1 MITYGGKSVSGAVAI
16 GRLYFYRQN
25 AHIIKRRRVSDKNAE
40 KLRFNDARETAK
52 QQLGVLYEKA
62 LSQVGEAS
70 AVIFRIHQIMLDD
83 TDYIGSVEGIID
95 TQSVNAEF
103 AVGMTSDNFSQMFAQ
118 MDDEYMRA
126 RAADIM
132 DVSERVLKILL
143 GEHADIIQSDEPVI
157 IAANDLAPSQT
168 VQLDKTKILGF
179 VTFRGSSNSHTAIL
193 ARTMN
198 LPAVVGTGEIDS
210 SYNGAMAVV
219 NGIDGTVIIDPD
231 DETLEKMR
239 VLKAEIDEKNRL
251 LLELKGKPNITKD
264 GREIRVYGN
273 IGSPSDLGSIIKN
286 DAGGIGLF
294 RSEFLYLESSGYP
307 TEEQQFAAYREVAQK
322 MSGKHVI
329 IRTLDIGAD
338 KTADYFGLEH
348 EENPALG
355 YRAIRICL
363 TRPDIFIT
371 QLRAIFRASAYGRI
385 SVMFPMIT
393 SVEEV
398 RRIKEII
405 NTVRSDLKSSGIPFD
420 ENIQIGVMIE
430 TPAAAL
436 ISADLAREVDFFS
449 IGTNDLVQYTLA
461 VDRQNSKL
469 DEFYNPHHKAVM
481 ELIRMTAQNAHRA
494 GIHCG
499 ICGELGADTSLTEQ
513 FILMGIDELS
523 VSPPAVLK
531 VREKIRSLDLSGK

>member
-52 QQLGVLYEKA
+52 QQLGALYEKA

-393 SVEEV
+393 SVDEV

-405 NTVRSDLKSSGIPFD
+405 NTVRSDLTSSGIPFD

-494 GIHCG
+494 GIRCG